1 MLVVEPEKRGIPCAS
16 VVEDLQTYFTQRSR
30 YVLFPRFLQERLVL
44 YLFFFFSTWVVIVGF
59 IYLVP
64 FLEIIA
70 EISSGSEATIRFCQ
84 DSGCAHIST
93 PFREMGFLFE
103 CNVYLGLLDFI
114 KLMSNFFRHEWNL
127 SVLMVWLVFIRF
139 LVMGGASDDLES
151 WVSDK
156 MPTSQLGLL

>member
-1 MLVVEPEKRGIPCAS
+1 MLVVEPEKRGIRCAS
-16 VVEDLQTYFTQRSR
+16 VVEDLQTDFTQRSR

-44 YLFFFFSTWVVIVGF
+44 YLCFFLFFHMSSDCGTQ
-59 IYLVP
+59 LSCP
-64 FLEIIA
+64 FLGNYCWNF
-70 EISSGSEATIRFCQ
+70 GSEATIRFCQ

-103 CNVYLGLLDFI
+103 CNDYVGLLDFI